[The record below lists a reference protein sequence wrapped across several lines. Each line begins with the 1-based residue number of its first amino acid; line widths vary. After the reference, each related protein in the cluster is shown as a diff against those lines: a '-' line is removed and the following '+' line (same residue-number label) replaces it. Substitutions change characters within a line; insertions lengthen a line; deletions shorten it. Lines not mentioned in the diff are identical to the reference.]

1 MIYCRHGFLGRRACS
16 YLALLDSDVID
27 FAAAAAA
34 AVLAVK
40 GRPFIFTV
48 FFFKAVLAL
57 PHLLAAFDEVA
68 DIASHRHTHPPLCS
82 PFCRRVIACRQQVRV
97 RGS

>member
-1 MIYCRHGFLGRRACS
+1 MEGRTSCTRVRVRFADRGEWRGRGGCKVIYCRHGFLGRKACS

-40 GRPFIFTV
+40 GRPFIFT
-48 FFFKAVLAL
+48 FFF
-57 PHLLAAFDEVA
+57 
-68 DIASHRHTHPPLCS
+68 
-82 PFCRRVIACRQQVRV
+82 
-97 RGS
+97 